1 MALGNNNSMSK
12 VRGKNK
18 PMQIKR
24 SKEYATAA
32 NYTAFQGSAVQATHP
47 SGACGVHPSSINIT
61 YYHDGSH
68 SSGFPL
74 VNGDKIYTIKRANT
88 AFSIADGMIKIG
100 PDSKAR
106 FYSIQIS
113 GGEND
118 GGAAAC

>member
-100 PDSKAR
+100 PDSKGI

>member
-1 MALGNNNSMSK
+1 MALGNTNSSAQG
-12 VRGKNK
+12 RGKNK
-18 PMQIKR
+18 ATKIRKR
-24 SKEYATAA
+24 KEVDAAA

-100 PDSKAR
+100 PDSKGI